1 MKPDRRH
8 MLKAIGQVGL
18 LALPSGAFAD
28 APVANDPWPGL
39 VTGIFHDRKLEDG
52 AHIMALNAPVR
63 AENAA
68 IVPVSVRLRLPPG
81 DQRLLQKLWLV
92 VDQNPSPLVGTFTI
106 GHKSGMTALATR
118 VRVDAYSNVHAVA
131 KLSDGRLYMVKR
143 FVKAA
148 GGCSAPMI
156 EAMAPGQQIGQMRFR
171 EVGSFTAASPD
182 RAEGIL
188 MIRHPNNSGMQMDQV
203 SLLYIPT
210 DVIERL
216 DVWQGDDLIMSMDG
230 GISIAQNPHFRF
242 NYIRNGTKLI
252 RALARD
258 TKGMVYEHDWT
269 IGKSST

>member
-1 MKPDRRH
+1 
-8 MLKAIGQVGL
+8 MLKTIGQVGL
-18 LALPSGAFAD
+18 LALPARALAD

-39 VTGIFHDRKLEDG
+39 VTGIFQDRKLEDG
-52 AHIMALNAPVR
+52 TQIMALNAPVR

-68 IVPVSVRLRLPPG
+68 IVPVSLRMHLPPG
-81 DQRLLQKLWLV
+81 DSRVLQKIWLV

-106 GHKSGMTALATR
+106 GRKSGMTALATR

-131 KLSDGRLYMVKR
+131 GLSDGRLYMVKR

-156 EAMAPGQQIGQMRFR
+156 EAMAPGQSIGQMRFR
-171 EVGSFTAASPD
+171 EVGSYTAASPD

-203 SLLYIPT
+203 TLLYIPT

-216 DVWQGDDLIMSMDG
+216 DVWQGKDLIMSMDG

-242 NYIRNGTKLI
+242 NYIRNGSKVF
-252 RALARD
+252 RARARD
-258 TKGMVYEHDWT
+258 TKGKVYEHSWSLA
-269 IGKSST
+269 KSST